1 MPSSTLQLVKE
12 PKAYQHI
19 NQVISA
25 LAVSFG
31 PFAVGLGKGY
41 TSPALA
47 SLLPNPSEDKSDE
60 IPPFSPHLPNIT
72 ITEQE
77 GSWIASLSLLGA
89 LFGGLCSGLIIKHG
103 RRKTLIY
110 VSIPF
115 SISWAFTLFAYCV
128 EMIYATAFIA
138 GFCSAII
145 QLTSQL
151 YISEIA
157 HPSIRGSL
165 CSATKV
171 ASQIGL
177 LSAFAMG
184 AKFDWRQLALVCA
197 GAPVMLLI
205 TAQYIPETPSFLLYT
220 NQEERAERALQW
232 LRGPDADISG
242 EMATIHSNIRRMKD
256 QGTGCKN
263 VIVPQLVKPLLI
275 TCGLMFFL
283 RFSGVAAFNF
293 YAVTIFQA
301 SFGGGLLNP
310 HLAAV
315 ITGTVQ
321 LLASAL
327 SGLLSDL
334 IGRLPLLLLTSLL
347 MSAALGG
354 FGFYSFYRES
364 ITVWLSSETHSDW
377 IPLLCVLTFVAAFS
391 LGPNPI
397 SWLLVGEMYSLEYR
411 GLGSSLTTAFSYVCA
426 FVGVK
431 TFVDLQESLGLHGTF
446 WTYAIISTFG
456 FLFSL
461 AFVPETKGTNLD
473 EMMPNLGVGILT
485 ASDMASNTASMA
497 TSRPSTAS
505 STTSRNSTTSM
516 TSNSSSTEESSCNSS
531 SSRYV

>member
-283 RFSGVAAFNF
+283 RFSGVSAFNF
-293 YAVTIFQA
+293 YAVSIFQA

-364 ITVWLSSETHSDW
+364 ITVWLPSGTHSDW

-431 TFVDLQESLGLHGTF
+431 TFVDLRESLGLHGIF
-446 WTYAIISTFG
+446 WTYAIISAFG

-461 AFVPETKGTNLD
+461 AFVPETKGLNLD
-473 EMMPNLGVGILT
+473 EMMPKTSILT
-485 ASDMASNTASMA
+485 ASNSVNSQANSEA
-497 TSRPSTAS
+497 TSTTSRS
-505 STTSRNSTTSM
+505 STTSVTST
-516 TSNSSSTEESSCNSS
+516 SSTDEPCHSSS